1 MDDLAGYLRTR
12 RSRVDPAAVDIPT
25 DRRRVEGLRREEVAH
40 LSGISVDYYVR
51 LEQGRA
57 TQPSEQVL
65 DALARVLGLDET
77 ERGHLYRL
85 ARQRRRRAKAPG
97 GRVRPELLRVLD
109 LVADAP
115 ALIMDPRLDVLAGN
129 RLAGLFYGRSMPGLN
144 TARHI
149 FLEEA
154 ERGLYADWE
163 KCTLDVVG
171 HLRLAAGKYPED
183 PRLAP
188 LIGELAMGSERFR
201 RLWARADV
209 RARTH
214 GRKAYRQ
221 PLVGL
226 LELHQENFSLPDESG
241 MELLVLS
248 AAPGSPAEDG
258 REPGASYNLPGT
270 PYPPCSESQC
280 NLSPRRST
288 DLSLQDLMRPDN
300 QLERCCR
307 RLGFDCCPLS
317 RWHRC
322 GPSSPAV
329 TCRVMQRTQGGR
341 RDPPGR

>member
-12 RSRVDPAAVDIPT
+12 RSRVDPATAGIPT
-25 DRRRVEGLRREEVAH
+25 DSRRRVEGLRREEVAH
-40 LSGISVDYYVR
+40 LSGVSVDYYVR

-97 GRVRPELLRVLD
+97 GRVRPELLRVLG
-109 LVADAP
+109 LVQDAP
-115 ALIMDPRLDVLAGN
+115 ATLMDHRMDVLAGN
-129 RLAGLFYGRSMPGLN
+129 RLAGLLFGRSLPGFN

-163 KCTLDVVG
+163 SCTLDVVG
-171 HLRLAAGKYPED
+171 HLRLAAGKFPDD
-183 PRLAP
+183 PRLAS
-188 LIGELAMGSERFR
+188 LIGELSMGSERFR

-214 GRKAYRQ
+214 GRKAYRH

-226 LELHQENFSLPDESG
+226 LELHQENFALPDASG
-241 MELLVLS
+241 VELVVLS
-248 AAPGSPAEDG
+248 AAPGSPAEDAL
-258 REPGASYNLPGT
+258 RL
-270 PYPPCSESQC
+270 
-280 NLSPRRST
+280 LSGLDLDARVPERSDEARPRS
-288 DLSLQDLMRPDN
+288 
-300 QLERCCR
+300 
-307 RLGFDCCPLS
+307 
-317 RWHRC
+317 
-322 GPSSPAV
+322 
-329 TCRVMQRTQGGR
+329 
-341 RDPPGR
+341 

>member
-1 MDDLAGYLRTR
+1 MDDLAGFLRTR
-12 RSRVDPAAVDIPT
+12 RSRVDPAAVGIPT
-25 DRRRVEGLRREEVAH
+25 DSRRRVEGLRREEVAH
-40 LSGISVDYYVR
+40 LSGVSVDYYVR

-77 ERGHLYRL
+77 ERAHLCRL
-85 ARQRRRRAKAPG
+85 TQQRRRPSKAPS

-109 LVADAP
+109 LVTDAP
-115 ALIMDPRLDVLAGN
+115 ALIMDHRLDVLAVN
-129 RLAGLFYGRSMPGLN
+129 RLGRLLYGRPIPGLN

-149 FLEEA
+149 FLDEA

-163 KCTLDVVG
+163 ACTLDVVG

-183 PRLAP
+183 PRLAS
-188 LIGELAMGSERFR
+188 LIGELAMRSERFR

-214 GRKAYRQ
+214 GRKAYRH

-226 LELHQENFSLPDESG
+226 LELHQENFALPDDSD

-258 REPGASYNLPGT
+258 LRLLAGLGADSA
-270 PYPPCSESQC
+270 
-280 NLSPRRST
+280 
-288 DLSLQDLMRPDN
+288 DA
-300 QLERCCR
+300 
-307 RLGFDCCPLS
+307 
-317 RWHRC
+317 H
-322 GPSSPAV
+322 PAV
-329 TCRVMQRTQGGR
+329 NAQVRE
-341 RDPPGR
+341 

>member
-1 MDDLAGYLRTR
+1 MDDLAGFLRTR

-25 DRRRVEGLRREEVAH
+25 DSRRRVEGLRREEVAH
-40 LSGISVDYYVR
+40 LSGVSVDYYVR

-85 ARQRRRRAKAPG
+85 ARQRRRRVKAPG

-109 LVADAP
+109 LVAAP
-115 ALIMDPRLDVLAGN
+115 ALIMDHRLDVLAGN
-129 RLAGLFYGRSMPGLN
+129 RLAGLLYGRPMPGLN

-154 ERGLYADWE
+154 ERGFYADWE
-163 KCTLDVVG
+163 NCTLDVVG

-183 PRLAP
+183 PRLAS

-214 GRKAYRQ
+214 GRKAYRH

-226 LELHQENFSLPDESG
+226 LELHQENFAPPDELG

-258 REPGASYNLPGT
+258 LRLLAGLGADSG
-270 PYPPCSESQC
+270 
-280 NLSPRRST
+280 
-288 DLSLQDLMRPDN
+288 DA
-300 QLERCCR
+300 
-307 RLGFDCCPLS
+307 
-317 RWHRC
+317 H
-322 GPSSPAV
+322 PAV
-329 TCRVMQRTQGGR
+329 NARVRE
-341 RDPPGR
+341 

>member
-1 MDDLAGYLRTR
+1 MDDLASFLRTR
-12 RSRVDPAAVDIPT
+12 RSRVDPAAAAIPA
-25 DRRRVEGLRREEVAH
+25 DSRRRVEGLRREEVAH
-40 LSGISVDYYVR
+40 LSGVSVDYYIR

-97 GRVRPELLRVLD
+97 GTVRPELLRILD
-109 LVADAP
+109 LVAGAP
-115 ALIMDPRLDVLAGN
+115 ALIMDHRMDVLAGN
-129 RLAGLFYGRSMPGLN
+129 RLARLLFGRPIPGLN

-154 ERGLYADWE
+154 ERGLYADWD

-171 HLRLAAGKYPED
+171 HLRLAVGKYPED
-183 PRLAP
+183 PRLAS

-214 GRKAYRQ
+214 GRKAYRH

-226 LELHQENFSLPDESG
+226 LELHQENFALPDESS

-248 AAPGSPAEDG
+248 AAAGSPAEDG
-258 REPGASYNLPGT
+258 LRLLAGLDA
-270 PYPPCSESQC
+270 
-280 NLSPRRST
+280 
-288 DLSLQDLMRPDN
+288 DN
-300 QLERCCR
+300 
-307 RLGFDCCPLS
+307 GDP
-317 RWHRC
+317 H
-322 GPSSPAV
+322 PAV
-329 TCRVMQRTQGGR
+329 NAQVRE
-341 RDPPGR
+341 

>member
-1 MDDLAGYLRTR
+1 MDDLAGFLRTR
-12 RSRVDPAAVDIPT
+12 RSRVEPAAVGIPT
-25 DRRRVEGLRREEVAH
+25 DSRRRVEGLRREEVAH
-40 LSGISVDYYVR
+40 LSGVSVDYYVR

-65 DALARVLGLDET
+65 DALARVLGLDGT
-77 ERGHLYRL
+77 ERGHLDRL
-85 ARQRRRRAKAPG
+85 TRQRRRAKAPV

-115 ALIMDPRLDVLAGN
+115 ALIMDHRLDVLAGN
-129 RLAGLFYGRSMPGLN
+129 RLAGLLFGRMLPGLN

-163 KCTLDVVG
+163 KCTIDVVG

-183 PRLAP
+183 PRLAS

-214 GRKAYRQ
+214 GRKAYRH

-226 LELHQENFSLPDESG
+226 LELHQENFALSDESS

-248 AAPGSPAEDG
+248 AAPASPTEDG
-258 REPGASYNLPGT
+258 LRLLASLGADSDEAHPTVNAQVRG
-270 PYPPCSESQC
+270 
-280 NLSPRRST
+280 
-288 DLSLQDLMRPDN
+288 
-300 QLERCCR
+300 
-307 RLGFDCCPLS
+307 
-317 RWHRC
+317 
-322 GPSSPAV
+322 
-329 TCRVMQRTQGGR
+329 
-341 RDPPGR
+341 

>member
-1 MDDLAGYLRTR
+1 MDDLAGFLRTR
-12 RSRVDPAAVDIPT
+12 RSRVDPAAVGILT
-25 DRRRVEGLRREEVAH
+25 DSRRRVAGLRREEVAH
-40 LSGISVDYYVR
+40 LSGVSVDYYVR

-65 DALARVLGLDET
+65 DALAGVLGLDAT

-97 GRVRPELLRVLD
+97 KGVLPAGGRWRVRPELLRVLD
-109 LVADAP
+109 LVAGAP
-115 ALIMDPRLDVLAGN
+115 ALIMDHRLDVLAGN
-129 RLAGLFYGRSMPGLN
+129 GLAGLLYGRPVPGLN
-144 TARHI
+144 TAQHI

-183 PRLAP
+183 PRLAS

-214 GRKAYRQ
+214 GRKAYRH

-226 LELHQENFSLPDESG
+226 LELHQENFALPDEPG
-241 MELLVLS
+241 MELLVFS

-258 REPGASYNLPGT
+258 LRLLAGLGADSGAERVPLRPAATPPTAATGT
-270 PYPPCSESQC
+270 A
-280 NLSPRRST
+280 L
-288 DLSLQDLMRPDN
+288 
-300 QLERCCR
+300 
-307 RLGFDCCPLS
+307 
-317 RWHRC
+317 
-322 GPSSPAV
+322 
-329 TCRVMQRTQGGR
+329 
-341 RDPPGR
+341 

>member
-1 MDDLAGYLRTR
+1 MDDLAGFLRTR
-12 RSRVDPAAVDIPT
+12 RSRVDPAAVGIPT
-25 DRRRVEGLRREEVAH
+25 DSRRRVEGLRREEVAH
-40 LSGISVDYYVR
+40 LSGVSVDYYVR

-85 ARQRRRRAKAPG
+85 ARQRRRAKTPG

-115 ALIMDPRLDVLAGN
+115 ALIINHRLDVLAGN
-129 RLAGLFYGRSMPGLN
+129 HLAGLLYGRPMPGLN

-183 PRLAP
+183 PRLAS

-214 GRKAYRQ
+214 GRKAYRH

-226 LELHQENFSLPDESG
+226 LELHQENFALPDESG

-248 AAPGSPAEDG
+248 AAPDSPAEDG
-258 REPGASYNLPGT
+258 LRLLAGLGADSGAAHPPVNAQVRE
-270 PYPPCSESQC
+270 
-280 NLSPRRST
+280 
-288 DLSLQDLMRPDN
+288 
-300 QLERCCR
+300 
-307 RLGFDCCPLS
+307 
-317 RWHRC
+317 
-322 GPSSPAV
+322 
-329 TCRVMQRTQGGR
+329 
-341 RDPPGR
+341 

>member
-1 MDDLAGYLRTR
+1 MDDLAGFLRTR
-12 RSRVDPAAVDIPT
+12 RSRVDPAAVGIPT
-25 DRRRVEGLRREEVAH
+25 DSRRRVEGLRREEVAH
-40 LSGISVDYYVR
+40 LSGVSVDYYVR

-77 ERGHLYRL
+77 EREHLHRL

-97 GRVRPELLRVLD
+97 GRVRPEVLRVLD

-115 ALIMDPRLDVLAGN
+115 ALIMDHRLDVLAGN
-129 RLAGLFYGRSMPGLN
+129 RLAGLLYGRPMPGLNTARPMPGMN

-149 FLEEA
+149 FLEES

-163 KCTLDVVG
+163 NCTLDVVG

-183 PRLAP
+183 PRLAS

-214 GRKAYRQ
+214 GRKAYRH

-226 LELHQENFSLPDESG
+226 LELHQENFALPNEAG

-258 REPGASYNLPGT
+258 LRLLAALGVGSAGSSDNAGSSGRADVRPTVNARSQVRE
-270 PYPPCSESQC
+270 
-280 NLSPRRST
+280 
-288 DLSLQDLMRPDN
+288 
-300 QLERCCR
+300 
-307 RLGFDCCPLS
+307 
-317 RWHRC
+317 
-322 GPSSPAV
+322 
-329 TCRVMQRTQGGR
+329 
-341 RDPPGR
+341 